1 MRDEEQYLS
10 DIVEASELIHEQVA
24 TITFEDFR
32 NNKTLQQSILFGFAI
47 IGEAAN
53 KISSETKEKY
63 SEIEWSAIISFRNII
78 VHAYFSL
85 NLKTVWDAA
94 TNRVVPLAEH
104 IRSIIKHEFGADIDE
119 TEK

>member
-10 DIVEASELIHEQVA
+10 DIVEAAGLISEQAAKITYDEFLI
-24 TITFEDFR
+24 
-32 NNKTLQQSILFGFAI
+32 NKTFQNSILFGFTI

-53 KISSETKEKY
+53 KISRNTKENY
-63 SEIEWSAIISFRNII
+63 PEIEWSTIVSFRNII

-94 TNRVVPLAEH
+94 INRALPLAEQV
-104 IRSIIKHEFGADIDE
+104 RSIIKREFENELSD
-119 TEK
+119 T